1 MALLAVLSLAGYF
14 ATLRL
19 IPIVAVFCRDKGD
32 LFGRDINKV
41 ISDKIPES
49 LGIVVGVVYL
59 TVVIMFQPFFLEKL
73 GDYNAAMTSI
83 CFMLLLGFIDDVLD
97 VRWSVKICLSF
108 LATLPLLVAYSGPT
122 NIIVP
127 KPFRGFVGQD
137 VQLGYLYHVYMA
149 FIAVFCTNSI
159 NIYAGINGLEATQ
172 TAIIAGAILVH
183 NYLELGGLY
192 TEQHELSMFLT
203 LPFFACTLALIFYN
217 WYPSEVFVGDSF
229 TYLAGMSLA
238 VPGILG
244 HFSKT
249 LMLFFLPQLINFTI
263 SIPQLIGIVPCPR
276 HRTPKFN
283 PETNKLEPTYNFTII
298 NLYLY
303 LFGPTHEGALTFRLA
318 ILQILCCALGFAIRY
333 SHSFTPIFYDQ

>member
-1 MALLAVLSLAGYF
+1 
-14 ATLRL
+14 
-19 IPIVAVFCRDKGD
+19 
-32 LFGRDINKV
+32 
-41 ISDKIPES
+41 
-49 LGIVVGVVYL
+49 
-59 TVVIMFQPFFLEKL
+59 
-73 GDYNAAMTSI
+73 MTAI

-97 VRWSVKICLSF
+97 VRWSVKIFLSF

-127 KPFRGFVGQD
+127 KPFRAFIGAD
-137 VQLGYLYHVYMA
+137 VQLGWFYYVYMA
-149 FIAVFCTNSI
+149 LIAVFCTNSI

-172 TAIIAGAILVH
+172 TAVIAGAILIH
-183 NYLELGGLY
+183 NYIEIGGPFSA
-192 TEQHELSMFLT
+192 QHELSMFLT
-203 LPFFACTLALIFYN
+203 LPFLSCALALIFYN
-217 WYPSEVFVGDSF
+217 WYPSSVFVGDSF

-249 LMLFFLPQLINFTI
+249 LMLFFLPQLVNFVI

-283 PETNKLEPTYNFTII
+283 AQTGLLEPTYNFTVI

-303 LFGPTHEGALTFRLA
+303 LFGPTQEGQLTLRLG
-318 ILQILCCALGFAIRY
+318 ILQVLCCAVGFGIRY
-333 SHSFTPIFYDQ
+333 SHIFTKMFYDM